1 MEYVSH
7 NCNIVE
13 KPSDIVRNNER
24 GLHSHLAAKLRENSI
39 ARLSKYTYVYIYY
52 TLFVVI
58 SMQCKI

>member
-13 KPSDIVRNNER
+13 KPSDIVRKNER

-52 TLFVVI
+52 TLVVVI

>member
-13 KPSDIVRNNER
+13 KPSDIVRKNER

-39 ARLSKYTYVYIYY
+39 ARLSKYTYVCV
-52 TLFVVI
+52 LHAVRCDFNA
-58 SMQCKI
+58 M